1 MGLFEGVRVLEVGTW
16 IMVPAAAVL
25 MADYGADVVKVE
37 HPRGG
42 DPARGLVTGGV
53 NPMQGQVN
61 LMVEQ
66 ANRGKRSI
74 ALDITSES
82 GRQVLYELAAGADV
96 FMTSFLP
103 DARRSLRIDV
113 DDIRGV
119 NPSIVYAKADAVGPS
134 GPEAGK
140 PGYDAAV
147 FFGRAGILNSFTR
160 TGTPLVQPRPGF
172 GDKTASLAI
181 AFGVASALY
190 GREKTGVAS
199 VVDVSLLSSAM
210 WVASSDIVYSLAMG
224 SDFSRHERP
233 ATNPIGTHYA
243 TADGRWIMLS
253 MLESQRWWAPLC
265 RAVSR
270 EELIEDTRFRDAAAR
285 AENSEACQ
293 AVLAAIFASAPLSE
307 WRARLSSLTAPWE
320 AVADSAEAGDDPQAR
335 ENGYVASVGHPSGE
349 TLRVVRGPVAFDD
362 RRTELGVAP
371 EFGQH
376 TEEILLELGHSWDD
390 IADMKESGAI
400 P

>member
-1 MGLFEGVRVLEVGTW
+1 LFDGVRVVEVGTW

-25 MADYGADVVKVE
+25 LAEYGAAVVKVE

-53 NPMQGQVN
+53 SPMQGPVN

-66 ANRGKRSI
+66 ANRGKRSL
-74 ALDITSES
+74 ALDITTET
-82 GRQVLYELAAGADV
+82 GREVLYELAAEADV

-103 DARRSLRIDV
+103 GARRNLGIDV
-113 DDIRGV
+113 DDIRSV
-119 NPSIVYAKADAVGPS
+119 NPSVVYAKADAVGPE
-134 GPEAGK
+134 GPEGGK

-147 FFGRAGILNSFTR
+147 FFGRAGILNSFTP
-160 TGTPLVQPRPGF
+160 TGAPLVQPRPGF

-181 AFGVASALY
+181 AFGIASALY
-190 GREKTGVAS
+190 RREKTGEAS

-224 SDFSRHERP
+224 SDFSRRERP

-243 TADGRWIMLS
+243 TSDGRWIMLS

-265 RAVSR
+265 RAIGHD
-270 EELIEDTRFRDAAAR
+270 ELIDDPRFADSSAR
-285 AENSEACQ
+285 SENSQACR
-293 AVLAAIFASAPLSE
+293 AVLAGIFGAAPLAE
-307 WRARLSSLTAPWE
+307 WRARLSSLVAPWE
-320 AVADSAEAGDDPQAR
+320 PVADSAEAGEDPQALA
-335 ENGYVASVGHPSGE
+335 NGYIASVGHPSGE
-349 TLRVVRGPVAFDD
+349 TLRVVRAPVIFDAQPAN
-362 RRTELGVAP
+362 LGIAP

-376 TEEILLELGHSWDD
+376 TEEILLELGRSWED
-390 IADMKESGAI
+390 IACLKESGTI

>member
-1 MGLFEGVRVLEVGTW
+1 LFEGVRVLEVGTW

-25 MADYGADVVKVE
+25 LADYGADVLKVE

-42 DPARGLVTGGV
+42 DPARGLVTGGAS
-53 NPMQGQVN
+53 PMQGPVN

-74 ALDITSES
+74 ALDITTEA
-82 GRQVLYELAAGADV
+82 GRDCLYELAAGADV

-103 DARRSLRIDV
+103 APRQRLGIDV
-113 DDIRGV
+113 EDIRSV
-119 NPSIVYAKADAVGPS
+119 NPSIIYAKADAVGEH
-134 GPEAGK
+134 GPEGGK

-160 TGTPLVQPRPGF
+160 AGSPLVQPRPGF

-181 AFGVASALY
+181 AFGIASALFR
-190 GREKTGVAS
+190 RERTGVAS

-224 SDFSRHERP
+224 SDFSRRERP
-233 ATNPIGTHYA
+233 ATNPVATHYA

-265 RAVSR
+265 RAIGH
-270 EELIEDTRFRDAAAR
+270 EELIDDPRFADAAAR
-285 AENSEACQ
+285 AENADACR
-293 AVLAAIFASAPLSE
+293 AALSAAFASAPLPE
-307 WRARLSSLTAPWE
+307 WRARLSSLAAPWE
-320 AVADSAEAGDDPQAR
+320 PVADSHEAGQDPQAAA
-335 ENGYVASVGHPSGE
+335 NGYVTDVEHPSGE
-349 TLRVVRGPVAFDD
+349 TLRVVRAPVTIDGRPA
-362 RRTELGVAP
+362 ELGVAP

-376 TEEILLELGHSWDD
+376 TEEVLLELGRSWSA
-390 IADMKESGAI
+390 ISGMKESGVI

>member
-1 MGLFEGVRVLEVGTW
+1 
-16 IMVPAAAVL
+16 MVPAAAVL
-25 MADYGADVVKVE
+25 MADYGAEVVKVE

-53 NPMQGQVN
+53 SPMQGPVN

-74 ALDITSES
+74 ALDITSDS
-82 GRQVLYELAAGADV
+82 GREILYELAAGADV

-103 DARRSLRIDV
+103 GARRSLRIDV
-113 DDIRGV
+113 DDIRAV
-119 NPSIVYAKADAVGPS
+119 SPSIIYAKADAVGPR
-134 GPEAGK
+134 GPDAGK

-181 AFGVASALY
+181 AFGIASALY
-190 GREKTGVAS
+190 RREKTGAAA

-224 SDFSRHERP
+224 SDFSRRERP

-265 RAVSR
+265 RALAH
-270 EELIEDTRFRDAAAR
+270 EELIEDPRFCDAAAR

-293 AVLAAIFASAPLSE
+293 ALLAAIFASAPLSE
-307 WRARLSSLTAPWE
+307 WRTRLSSLIAPWE
-320 AVADSAEAGDDPQAR
+320 PVADSAEAGEDPQAR
-335 ENGYVASVGHPSGE
+335 ENGYLTAVEHPSGE
-349 TLRVVRGPVAFDD
+349 TLRVVRAPVTFDD
-362 RRTELGVAP
+362 RPAELGVAP

-376 TEEILLELGHSWDD
+376 TEEILLELGRSWNE
-390 IADMKESGAI
+390 IAGMKESGAI

>member
-1 MGLFEGVRVLEVGTW
+1 LFEGVRVLEVGTW

-53 NPMQGQVN
+53 SPMQGPVN

-74 ALDITSES
+74 ALDVTSES
-82 GRQVLYELAAGADV
+82 GREVLYELATGADV

-103 DARRSLRIDV
+103 GARRNLQIDV
-113 DDIRGV
+113 DDIRAV
-119 NPSIVYAKADAVGPS
+119 NPSIVYAKADAVGAH

-181 AFGVASALY
+181 AFGIASALY
-190 GREKTGVAS
+190 RREKTGIAS

-210 WVASSDIVYSLAMG
+210 WVASSDIVYSLATG
-224 SDFSRHERP
+224 SDFSRRERP
-233 ATNPIGTHYA
+233 ATNPLGTHYA

-265 RAVSR
+265 RALAH
-270 EELIEDTRFRDAAAR
+270 EELIEDPRFRDAAAR

-293 AVLAAIFASAPLSE
+293 AVLAAIFASAPLSA
-307 WRARLSSLTAPWE
+307 WRAQLASLTAPWE
-320 AVADSAEAGDDPQAR
+320 PVADSAEAGVDPQTR
-335 ENGYVASVGHPSGE
+335 ENGYVAAVEHPSGE
-349 TLRVVRGPVAFDD
+349 TLRMVRAPVTFDD
-362 RRTELGVAP
+362 RPAELGVAP

-376 TEEILLELGHSWDD
+376 TEEILLELGRSWDD
-390 IADMKESGAI
+390 IAGMKESGAI

>member
-1 MGLFEGVRVLEVGTW
+1 
-16 IMVPAAAVL
+16 
-25 MADYGADVVKVE
+25 
-37 HPRGG
+37 
-42 DPARGLVTGGV
+42 
-53 NPMQGQVN
+53 MQGPVN

-74 ALDITSES
+74 ALDITTGP
-82 GRQVLYELAAGADV
+82 GREILYELADGADV

-103 DARRSLRIDV
+103 GARRGLGIDV
-113 DDIRGV
+113 DDIRAV
-119 NPSIVYAKADAVGPS
+119 NPSIVYAKADAVGPRGS
-134 GPEAGK
+134 EAGK

-181 AFGVASALY
+181 AFGIASALY
-190 GREKTGVAS
+190 RREKTGVAS

-210 WVASSDIVYSLAMG
+210 WVASSDIVYSMAMG
-224 SDFSRHERP
+224 SDFSRRERP
-233 ATNPIGTHYA
+233 ATNPVGTHYA
-243 TADGRWIMLS
+243 TGDGRWIMLS

-265 RAVSR
+265 RALGH
-270 EELIEDTRFRDAAAR
+270 EELIEDPRFCDAAAR

-293 AVLAAIFASAPLSE
+293 AVLAGIFAGGSLSE
-307 WRARLSSLTAPWE
+307 WRGRLSTLIAPWE
-320 AVADSAEAGDDPQAR
+320 PVADSAEAGEDPQAAA
-335 ENGYVASVGHPSGE
+335 NGYVAAVDHPSGE
-349 TLRVVRGPVAFDD
+349 TLRVVRAPITFDD
-362 RRTELGVAP
+362 RLAELGVAP

-376 TEEILLELGHSWDD
+376 TEEILLELGRSWND

>member
-1 MGLFEGVRVLEVGTW
+1 MFEGVRVVEVGTW

-25 MADYGADVVKVE
+25 MAEYGADVVKVE

-53 NPMQGQVN
+53 SPMQGPVN

-74 ALDITSES
+74 ALDIATET

-103 DARRSLRIDV
+103 GARRNLRIDV
-113 DDIRGV
+113 DDIRSV
-119 NPSIVYAKADAVGPS
+119 NPSVVYAKADAVGPKGS
-134 GPEAGK
+134 EGGK

-172 GDKTASLAI
+172 GDKTASVAI
-181 AFGVASALY
+181 AFGIASALY
-190 GREKTGVAS
+190 RREKTGEAS

-224 SDFSRHERP
+224 SDFSRGERP
-233 ATNPIGTHYA
+233 ATNPIGTHYG
-243 TADGRWIMLS
+243 TSDGRWIMLS

-265 RAVSR
+265 RAIGH
-270 EELIEDTRFRDAAAR
+270 EELIDDPRFADSSSRS
-285 AENSEACQ
+285 ENSEACR
-293 AVLAAIFASAPLSE
+293 ALLAAIFAGAPLSE
-307 WRARLSSLTAPWE
+307 WRARLSSLVAP
-320 AVADSAEAGDDPQAR
+320 
-335 ENGYVASVGHPSGE
+335 VGGGGR
-349 TLRVVRGPVAFDD
+349 LRRGRRGPAGPGQRI
-362 RRTELGVAP
+362 RRIRRPSVRRDPPGGTSA
-371 EFGQH
+371 
-376 TEEILLELGHSWDD
+376 GHL
-390 IADMKESGAI
+390 
-400 P
+400 

>member
-1 MGLFEGVRVLEVGTW
+1 LFDGVRVVEVGTW

-25 MADYGADVVKVE
+25 LAEYGAAVVKVE

-53 NPMQGQVN
+53 SPMQGPVN

-66 ANRGKRSI
+66 ANRGKRSL
-74 ALDITSES
+74 ALDITTET
-82 GRQVLYELAAGADV
+82 GREVLYELAAEADV

-103 DARRSLRIDV
+103 GARRNLGIDV
-113 DDIRGV
+113 DDIRSL
-119 NPSIVYAKADAVGPS
+119 NPSVVYAKADAVGPE
-134 GPEAGK
+134 GPEGGK

-147 FFGRAGILNSFTR
+147 FFGRAGILNSFTP
-160 TGTPLVQPRPGF
+160 TGASLVQPRPGF

-181 AFGVASALY
+181 AFGIASALY
-190 GREKTGVAS
+190 RREKTGEAS

-224 SDFSRHERP
+224 SDFSRRERP

-243 TADGRWIMLS
+243 TSDGRWIMLS

-265 RAVSR
+265 RAIGHD
-270 EELIEDTRFRDAAAR
+270 ELIDDPRFADSSAR
-285 AENSEACQ
+285 SENSEACR
-293 AVLAAIFASAPLSE
+293 AVLAGIFGAAPLVE
-307 WRARLSSLTAPWE
+307 WRARLSSLVAPWE
-320 AVADSAEAGDDPQAR
+320 PVADSAEAGEDPQALA
-335 ENGYVASVGHPSGE
+335 NGYIASVGHPSGE
-349 TLRVVRGPVAFDD
+349 TLRVVRAPVIFDAQPAN
-362 RRTELGVAP
+362 LGIAP

-376 TEEILLELGHSWDD
+376 TEEILLELGRSWED
-390 IADMKESGAI
+390 IACLKESGTI